1 MQAVHPG
8 AGSQAQNQKAVCL
21 VSHKATLTVLV
32 SVQVGPPFLSC
43 ACFFRL
49 KWLPKEAFHRVLCLP
64 VSSSGCHPPDLE
76 LSCPVGLT
84 ADVGL
89 SLTQH
94 LSADQLV
101 SSFGT
106 FCISLGSSCGSGNVD
121 GSYCVPLLMDAE
133 TGRSWVE
140 GVTQRLSA
148 H

>member
-8 AGSQAQNQKAVCL
+8 AGSQAQNQKAICL

-76 LSCPVGLT
+76 LSCPVGLI

-94 LSADQLV
+94 LSADQLQFPHLAP
-101 SSFGT
+101 SASAW
-106 FCISLGSSCGSGNVD
+106 D
-121 GSYCVPLLMDAE
+121 PRM
-133 TGRSWVE
+133 
-140 GVTQRLSA
+140 GVGMWMVVAIASPS
-148 H
+148 